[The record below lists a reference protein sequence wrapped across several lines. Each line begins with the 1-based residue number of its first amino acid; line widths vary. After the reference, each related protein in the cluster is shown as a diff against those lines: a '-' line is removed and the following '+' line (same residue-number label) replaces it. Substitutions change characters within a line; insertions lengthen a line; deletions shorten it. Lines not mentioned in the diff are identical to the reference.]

1 MILQQTL
8 IEPVNGYWD
17 GGSKQVFKWSVDPLG
32 GGEDSRGT
40 FVRIGGWEAN
50 YWFCVARGK
59 TEKQTLS
66 YAKRHLQAI
75 TKIPSDFKYID

>member
-8 IEPVNGYWD
+8 AKPVNGYWD
-17 GGSKQVFKWSVDPLG
+17 GGAKRVFRWSIDKFG

-40 FVRIGGWEAN
+40 FVRIGSWEAN
-50 YWFCVARGK
+50 YWFNVAQGK

-75 TKIPSDFKYID
+75 TRIPSVFEYIN